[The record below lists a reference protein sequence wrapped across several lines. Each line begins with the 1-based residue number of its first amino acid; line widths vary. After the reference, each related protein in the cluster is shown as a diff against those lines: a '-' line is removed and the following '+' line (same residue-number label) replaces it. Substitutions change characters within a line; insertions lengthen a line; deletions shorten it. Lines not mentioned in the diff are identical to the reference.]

1 MTDEPGI
8 YFIPALIDKCRAEGK
23 FEGIVNYDA
32 LDGFRNFGGIRIE
45 DDVLVTE
52 TGSRFIGDKL
62 LPLSVEEL
70 EAVVGTLK

>member
-1 MTDEPGI
+1 MSDEPGI

-23 FEGIVNYDA
+23 FNGIVDFDK
-32 LDGFRNFGGIRIE
+32 LDSFRNFGGIRIE

-62 LPLSVEEL
+62 LPLTVEEL
-70 EAVVGTLK
+70 EAVIGKE